1 MEIVKKSDAVQFT
14 GVNACFS
21 TFFFYSFT
29 DYNLIITSVNMKTKT
44 VNYQAPEVEVV
55 LLVPE
60 SCLLTASGQES
71 GAEGLDLDFVDDLEW

>member
-1 MEIVKKSDAVQFT
+1 
-14 GVNACFS
+14 
-21 TFFFYSFT
+21 
-29 DYNLIITSVNMKTKT
+29 MKTKT

-60 SCLLTASGQES
+60 SCLLTASRQES

>member
-1 MEIVKKSDAVQFT
+1 
-14 GVNACFS
+14 
-21 TFFFYSFT
+21 
-29 DYNLIITSVNMKTKT
+29 MKTKT

-71 GAEGLDLDFVDDLEW
+71 GAEGLDLDFVDDFDW